1 MGTVTRASLGEG
13 PAREVHTPHHSNYVT
28 LRKGRDMGTVVRAV
42 AAESWGGGAGGGRAG
57 QRDTRVGRQRR
68 ARAATRV
75 SKATGHAT
83 QTIEP
88 RANCELE
95 LPITRR
101 YRSTDHTLIGHQR
114 RRWGGAV
121 EGPRGNSAGCT
132 FFFMKPKLLQN
143 NKAY

>member
-28 LRKGRDMGTVVRAV
+28 LRKGRDKGTVVRAV

-57 QRDTRVGRQRR
+57 QRDTRVGRQRQ
-68 ARAATRV
+68 ARAVTRV
-75 SKATGHAT
+75 SKATGRAT

-114 RRWGGAV
+114 RRWGGPSRGHV
-121 EGPRGNSAGCT
+121 ETLLAAL
-132 FFFMKPKLLQN
+132 FFS
-143 NKAY
+143 

>member
-1 MGTVTRASLGEG
+1 
-13 PAREVHTPHHSNYVT
+13 
-28 LRKGRDMGTVVRAV
+28 MGTVVRAV

-68 ARAATRV
+68 ARAVPRV
-75 SKATGHAT
+75 SKATGRAT

-114 RRWGGAV
+114 RRWGG
-121 EGPRGNSAGCT
+121 GRRGATWKLCWLH
-132 FFFMKPKLLQN
+132 FFFHEAKIVAKQ
-143 NKAY
+143 